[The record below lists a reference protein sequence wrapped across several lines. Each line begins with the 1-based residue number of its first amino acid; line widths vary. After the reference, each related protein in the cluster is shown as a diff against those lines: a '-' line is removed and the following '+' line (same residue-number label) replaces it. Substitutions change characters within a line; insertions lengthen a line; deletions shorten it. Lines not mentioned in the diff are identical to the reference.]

1 MDLQDKMS
9 KQPIKGLKLSNL
21 KGHAKIIVR
30 NADGTIAQQVEA
42 DNVVT
47 NAVRDIFANDYLGML
62 DPSTCTPLWEKWY
75 GGCLIYSSQHNNL
88 DPNDYYIRNDYMQ
101 YCVAHAGHDNPD
113 DLADDPNRGFYD
125 TSSEVKTKNSIKQVW
140 TWGPDAGYINV
151 SAISLCNE
159 SLGNVGT
166 GNVYQSANPSKAFT
180 NFFPFEI
187 LSTRIPNFTASMQAD
202 NNIIAMINNSHGIW
216 FEMGQPGEYAN
227 MNSRFETHY
236 LTIYIKKFAFR
247 EVGLHDC
254 ATVDPQFNESFTIDL
269 GGNIYC
275 QPAYAYVGGYLW
287 IFSNITG
294 IGGTH
299 DGDNLPYDTEHMNFW
314 KIDVQNK
321 VLVDSGTWTNNMAP
335 SYLLGPC
342 CLEARGWY
350 DAYAPVSVG
359 TRSIFTNIPYVY
371 DYTRSWEFY
380 FPVCDDPQS
389 HGTAPCFNVI
399 GMIAYSLNYGSFT
412 TRYTFNDKQYEL
424 MNSMSSDT
432 YPSLIVM
439 PGRVQNQDK
448 FWTCQADPLWVD
460 NRNVY
465 ITQASSW
472 AFATPYKPSSYVMPI
487 GCWASWNAPRYLVAN
502 KFLNTTKLNLPVAVS
517 KTIQQSMTIEYTLTQ
532 I

>member
-9 KQPIKGLKLSNL
+9 KQPIKGLKLPNL
-21 KGHAKIIVR
+21 KGHAKITVT
-30 NADGTIAQQVEA
+30 NPDGTIAQQVEA

-62 DPSTCTPLWEKWY
+62 DPSTCTPLWKKWY
-75 GGCLIYSSQHNNL
+75 GGVLLFVTQHDNL
-88 DPNDYYIRNDYMQ
+88 DPDDYYIRNNYTQ
-101 YCVAHAGHDNPD
+101 YCIAHAGHDNPD
-113 DLADDPNRGFYD
+113 DLNDDYSRGFYN
-125 TSSEVKTKNSIKQVW
+125 TACEVKTKNSIKQTW
-140 TWGPDAGYINV
+140 EWGPSAGEVYFG
-151 SAISLCNE
+151 AISLCNE
-159 SLGNVGT
+159 SLGNAGVGHNYD
-166 GNVYQSANPSKAFT
+166 GNATKAFT

-187 LSTRIPNFTASMQAD
+187 LSTRIPNFTASMKAD
-202 NNIIAMINNSHGIW
+202 NNIFFMLDDSHGVW

-294 IGGTH
+294 IGGTQ

-321 VLVDSGTWTNNMAP
+321 ILVDSGTWTNNAASSNP
-335 SYLLGPC
+335 LGPC
-342 CLEARGWY
+342 CIEARGWY
-350 DAYAPVSVG
+350 GALAPVSVG
-359 TRSIFTNIPYVY
+359 TRSINPAIPYAY
-371 DYTRSWEFY
+371 DYTNSYEFY
-380 FPVCDDPQS
+380 FPMCENPQS
-389 HGTAPCFNVI
+389 HGTAPCFNVV
-399 GMIAYSLNYGSFT
+399 GTLCYSLAYNSFT
-412 TRYTFNDKQYEL
+412 IATNYNDKQYEF

-432 YPSLIVM
+432 YPSIVVM
-439 PGRVQNQDK
+439 PGRVQNQNK
-448 FWTCQADPLWVD
+448 FWTCQTDPLWVD
-460 NRNVY
+460 NRDVY
-465 ITQASSW
+465 ITKASSW
-472 AFATPYKPSSYVMPI
+472 AFATPFKPSSYVMPI

-502 KFLNTTKLNLPVAVS
+502 KFLKTTKLNLPY
-517 KTIQQSMTIEYTLTQ
+517 TITKHHNQHLTIEYTLTQ